1 MTLVPR
7 HLTPMNTQETILAF
21 IDRINAH
28 DVDGLS
34 ELLSDNHTFIDA
46 HGNQVC
52 GKGKMTAGW
61 RGYFEWFPD
70 YHIEVNEVFEEGD
83 APGNDEASGV
93 IEARENG
100 ETFALFGFAGGS
112 FKGKQSEC
120 WRLPAAWKASV
131 KDGRLA
137 LWQVFADTK
146 IPFEIIERNS

>member
-1 MTLVPR
+1 MSNKRTL
-7 HLTPMNTQETILAF
+7 LAF

-28 DVDGLS
+28 DVEGLA
-34 ELLSDNHTFIDA
+34 ELMSDDHTFIDA

-52 GKGKMTAGW
+52 GKEKMTAGW

-70 YHIEVNEVFEEGD
+70 YYIEVNEVFEGRH
-83 APGNDEASGV
+83 AHGSDEASAIV
-93 IEARENG
+93 EAREDG

-120 WRLPAAWKASV
+120 WRLPVAWKASV
-131 KDGRLA
+131 RDGRVT

>member
-1 MTLVPR
+1 MSNKRTL
-7 HLTPMNTQETILAF
+7 LSF

-28 DVDGLS
+28 DVEGLA
-34 ELLSDNHTFIDA
+34 ELMSDDHTFIDA
-46 HGNQVC
+46 HGNQVS
-52 GKGKMTAGW
+52 GKKKMTAGW

-70 YHIEVNEVFEEGD
+70 YCIEVNEVFEEND
-83 APGNDEASGV
+83 ALGSDEASGV
-93 IEARENG
+93 VEARENG

-112 FKGKQSEC
+112 FKGKQSER

-131 KDGRLA
+131 KDGRVA